1 MFRKLALA
9 AVAAAS
15 LGAAVLAPSAAS
27 AHGWGWHGHHHH
39 HHGGFYGPAFRVGF
53 VGPGPGCYVT
63 RRVMTP
69 HGLRWRTFNRCY

>member
-9 AVAAAS
+9 FVAAAS
-15 LGAAVLAPSAAS
+15 LGAAALTPSAAS

-39 HHGGFYGPAFRVGF
+39 HHGFYGHGFRVGY
-53 VGPGPGCYVT
+53 VGTGPGCYVT

-69 HGLRWRTFNRCY
+69 WGLRWRTVNVCY

>member
-9 AVAAAS
+9 FVAAAS
-15 LGAAVLAPSAAS
+15 LGAAALAPSAAS

-39 HHGGFYGPAFRVGF
+39 HHGFYGPSFRVGY
-53 VGPGPGCYVT
+53 VGVGPGCYVT

-69 HGLRWRTFNRCY
+69 YGLRWRTVNVCY